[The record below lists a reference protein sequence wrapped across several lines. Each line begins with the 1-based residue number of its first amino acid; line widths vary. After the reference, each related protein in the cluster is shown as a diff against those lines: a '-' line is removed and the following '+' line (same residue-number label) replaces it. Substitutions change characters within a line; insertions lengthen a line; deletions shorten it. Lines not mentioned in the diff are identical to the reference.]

1 MTKIY
6 DIVSL
11 SHNELLNSTWSLV
24 SIYIYV
30 YIYIYISE
38 KWLLKVNPNDIF
50 LRSGITCIL
59 NNNLSTCTPFSH
71 TEFEKKTPRSETD
84 LAF

>member
-30 YIYIYISE
+30 YIYIYIWKMIAESQS
-38 KWLLKVNPNDIF
+38 KWY
-50 LRSGITCIL
+50 
-59 NNNLSTCTPFSH
+59 FSQIWNYMYIKQQPLH
-71 TEFEKKTPRSETD
+71 MYP
-84 LAF
+84 L